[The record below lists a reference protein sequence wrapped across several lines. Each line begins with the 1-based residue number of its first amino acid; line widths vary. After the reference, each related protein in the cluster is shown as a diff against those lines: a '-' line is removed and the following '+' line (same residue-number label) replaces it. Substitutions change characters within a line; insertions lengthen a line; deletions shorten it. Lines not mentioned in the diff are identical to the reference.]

1 MCFTKLPGATLR
13 LKICSGQLENFSEQE
28 AGMWLPRLLRRT
40 QDNSVA
46 SSPTVAIYLLIIVF
60 FFKLQFLKWMS
71 QFSLKKKN
79 QTKKKTATK
88 RLQISSSFGGKEK
101 LENETSEGLDILET
115 PNQILLGGILFG
127 LNKIT
132 KN

>member
-1 MCFTKLPGATLR
+1 M
-13 LKICSGQLENFSEQE
+13 NV
-28 AGMWLPRLLRRT
+28 
-40 QDNSVA
+40 SVF
-46 SSPTVAIYLLIIVF
+46 I
-60 FFKLQFLKWMS
+60 
-71 QFSLKKKN
+71 KKKN